1 MATKASALELLRS
14 ALQNKHADFRDNQ
27 WEAIDLV
34 VNQKKKLLVVER
46 TGWGKS
52 SVYFISTKI
61 LRSQGRGPTIII
73 SPLLALMRNQIESA
87 ERLGVKAET
96 INTSNMDDWD
106 RIKQAVFDDEV
117 DALLISPERLANE
130 KFVSSFLEQ
139 IADRIGLF
147 VVDEAHCISDWGHDF
162 RTDYRRITNI
172 LKMMPTG
179 MPVLGTTATANDRV
193 VGDIVSQLGDVEVI
207 RGPLTRQSISLQNI
221 VMEDQS
227 QRLAWLVENIPKI
240 SGSGII
246 YTLTK
251 RDAKLVSRYLNTN
264 GIHVEPYFSGAE
276 DGEMT
281 TDGHREKLE
290 SMLLNN
296 EIKALV
302 STSALGMGYDKP
314 DLGFVIHYQA
324 PGSIIAYYQQVGRA
338 GRNIDDAYCVLLS
351 GREDEDIHDYFRRS
365 SFPSAHDVGMILRE
379 LEDSDG
385 LSVPSLVE
393 QINLTKGQIDK
404 TLKYLSVE
412 DPSPIFKEKTR
423 YLRTAVE
430 YQLDTAKIERLMQQK
445 TVEWNEVKD
454 YIYYG
459 GCLMNYLQQVL
470 NDEIIEACG
479 KCDNCRSQSVFPT
492 EVNHQHILEASA
504 FLRHSEFYV
513 APRKMISRG
522 ALDEYKIPLKIPA
535 NLQSEG
541 TWVLSRWGD
550 SGWGQLVAE
559 DKRKGEFRNELVVA
573 MQNMILSKIQAD
585 GFPKWVTCV
594 PSKRHPELVPD
605 FAQRLADTLGLP
617 FIACVRKIKDTNPQ
631 KEQQNSYFQCVNL
644 DGAFAIEGEI
654 PNGPVLLLDDAIDS
668 GWTFTIIAALLRL
681 EGSGSVHAAA
691 LTSTAVN

>member
-14 ALQNKHADFRDNQ
+14 ALQNQHADFRENQ

-61 LRSQGRGPTIII
+61 LRSQGSGPTIII

-87 ERLGVKAET
+87 ERLGVRAET
-96 INTSNMDDWD
+96 INTSNMEDWD
-106 RIKQAVFDDEV
+106 RIKQAALDDDV

-130 KFVSSFLEQ
+130 KFISNFLAQ

-172 LKMMPTG
+172 LKMMPMG
-179 MPVLGTTATANDRV
+179 MPILGTTATANDRV
-193 VGDIVSQLGDVEVI
+193 VDDIVSQLGNVEVI

-221 VMEDQS
+221 VMTDQS
-227 QRLAWLVENIPKI
+227 QRLAWLVENIPNI

-251 RDAKLVSRYLNTN
+251 RDAKLVSSYLNDN
-264 GIHVEPYFSGAE
+264 GIQVEPYFSGAE
-276 DGEMT
+276 EDEIT
-281 TDGHREKLE
+281 TEDHREKLE

-296 EIKALV
+296 QIKALV

-351 GREDEDIHDYFRRS
+351 GKEDEDIHDYFRRS
-365 SFPSAHDVGMILRE
+365 AFPSAYDVGMILGE
-379 LEDSDG
+379 LENSDG
-385 LSVPSLVE
+385 LSVSRLIE
-393 QINLTKGQIDK
+393 QINLTHGQIDK

-412 DPSPIFKEKTR
+412 DPSPIYKEKTK

-430 YQLDTAKIERLMQQK
+430 YQLDTEKIKRLMQQK
-445 TVEWNEVKD
+445 FVEWNEVKD
-454 YIYYG
+454 YVFYR

-470 NDEIIEACG
+470 NDEIIEPCG
-479 KCDNCRSQSVFPT
+479 KCENCRGQAIFPT
-492 EVNHQHILEASA
+492 EVNHQHILEAA
-504 FLRHSEFYV
+504 TFLKHSEFYV
-513 APRKMISRG
+513 SPRKMISRG
-522 ALDEYKIPLKIPA
+522 ALDEYKIPTRIPA

-550 SGWGQLVAE
+550 AGWGHLVAE
-559 DKRKGEFRNELVVA
+559 DKHKGEFRNELVEA
-573 MQNMILSKIQAD
+573 MRNMILGKIHAE
-585 GFPKWVTCV
+585 GFPEWVTCV
-594 PSKRHPELVPD
+594 PSKRHPGLVAN
-605 FAQRLADTLGLP
+605 FAQRLADALQLP
-617 FIACVRKIKDTNPQ
+617 FMACVKKIKDTNPQ

-644 DGAFAIEGEI
+644 DGAFAVEGEI
-654 PNGPVLLLDDAIDS
+654 PDGPVLLLDDAIDS
-668 GWTFTIIAALLRL
+668 GWTFTIIAGLLRL
-681 EGSGSVHAAA
+681 EGSGPVHAAA